1 MSVFEF
7 NNRPFLL
14 KANKVSKREQQIYN
28 LLTDS
33 QLLAYPYEV
42 ETQKGVRQTNWR
54 HFTIDEVRT
63 LLDENDKRT
72 LVDRIDWEET
82 SKLFIQEYGT
92 LAEVKRVAPI
102 AHLPFTCTL
111 VDEDMFA
118 SSYHF
123 HLPIEDYVF
132 LVQWV
137 QDNSYMYNVKDL
149 ESLRPDIYKR
159 ITNEDILPHQ
169 VQSSSV
175 ILLTSAEQIAAKLIP
190 FEQERDEAY
199 AYNDEF
205 GLMTHLTA
213 EVFEDKIEINE
224 QIATT
229 LDILDTAMLVVN
241 DIDKFC
247 YSIGAFMFDSI
258 KRAIATMYSGKK
270 ASLKYLVKF
279 LDERNIKYVLTIEHV
294 ISPEKEQALK
304 TAIQNMKDHKYAE
317 TVGVLD
323 ELAEDGNPEAMYWLS
338 HRYCFGIKV
347 PNNNPEDKKKF
358 DTIHHDYSKSLR
370 LLEESAAL
378 AFPPAQYELGKKYYK
393 GDGVEQDYKTA
404 FSLFESSA
412 QQCYVRAMYYVSMC
426 LSKGQGT
433 EVNMTDSIK
442 WCKRGANAGHSRCQ
456 YRLASLYAHG
466 CDVDNNSTEPIEP
479 NIAKVIEWCTK
490 SAQIGY
496 PIAQFELAQHYLLGN
511 GVEKDLKQAVS
522 WLQKA
527 AENKLVKAKE
537 MLNELGVES

>member
-1 MSVFEF
+1 MNVFEF

-14 KANKVSKREQQIYN
+14 KSGNVSKRDRQTYN
-28 LLTDS
+28 LLAENQD
-33 QLLAYPYEV
+33 LYYPYEV
-42 ETQKGVRQTNWR
+42 VMATGERVTKWCSLTS
-54 HFTIDEVRT
+54 DDVRT
-63 LLDENDKRT
+63 LLDTEDTRPQIERLEWSRILESMPQSDS
-72 LVDRIDWEET
+72 LV
-82 SKLFIQEYGT
+82 K
-92 LAEVKRVAPI
+92 VKRVAPV
-102 AHLPFTCTL
+102 AHILFRCTL
-111 VDEDMFA
+111 VDKNMYA
-118 SSYHF
+118 SSYNFMLTAEDVVYLVGWVMDHEYGYD
-123 HLPIEDYVF
+123 IED
-132 LVQWV
+132 LKK
-137 QDNSYMYNVKDL
+137 SRTDL
-149 ESLRPDIYKR
+149 YER
-159 ITNEDILPHQ
+159 ITDTTKLPGEK
-169 VQSSSV
+169 SESSV
-175 ILLTSAEQIAAKLIP
+175 ILLTTAEKLASMLMP
-190 FEQERDEAY
+190 ECEEGGSLYDTT
-199 AYNDEF
+199 DEF
-205 GLMTHLTA
+205 GLGHLLTLSTSKSRVEVQKSILTTLQLEHTA
-213 EVFEDKIEINE
+213 CLVINE
-224 QIATT
+224 
-229 LDILDTAMLVVN
+229 VESFKSV
-241 DIDKFC
+241 
-247 YSIGAFMFDSI
+247 IGAYVYPSI
-258 KRAIATMYSGKK
+258 NKTLNTMYIGKAASLRHLINFLDSTDINYVLEKEHDLPEEKK
-270 ASLKYLVKF
+270 ALLENAV
-279 LDERNIKYVLTIEHV
+279 
-294 ISPEKEQALK
+294 
-304 TAIQNMKDHKYAE
+304 QNMKDHKFAE

-338 HRYCFGIKV
+338 HRYQYGIRV
-347 PNNNPEDKKKF
+347 PNTDPNSKKKY
-358 DTIHHDYSKSLR
+358 DRIPHDYEKSLQ
-370 LLEESAAL
+370 LLKESADYM
-378 AFPPAQYELGKKYYK
+378 FPPALYELGLKYYK

-490 SAQIGY
+490 SAQSGY

>member
-42 ETQKGVRQTNWR
+42 EIQKGVRQTNWR

-279 LDERNIKYVLTIEHV
+279 LYERNIKYVLTIEHV

-304 TAIQNMKDHKYAE
+304 TAIQNMNDHK
-317 TVGVLD
+317 
-323 ELAEDGNPEAMYWLS
+323 
-338 HRYCFGIKV
+338 
-347 PNNNPEDKKKF
+347 
-358 DTIHHDYSKSLR
+358 
-370 LLEESAAL
+370 
-378 AFPPAQYELGKKYYK
+378 
-393 GDGVEQDYKTA
+393 
-404 FSLFESSA
+404 
-412 QQCYVRAMYYVSMC
+412 
-426 LSKGQGT
+426 
-433 EVNMTDSIK
+433 
-442 WCKRGANAGHSRCQ
+442 
-456 YRLASLYAHG
+456 
-466 CDVDNNSTEPIEP
+466 
-479 NIAKVIEWCTK
+479 
-490 SAQIGY
+490 
-496 PIAQFELAQHYLLGN
+496 
-511 GVEKDLKQAVS
+511 
-522 WLQKA
+522 
-527 AENKLVKAKE
+527 
-537 MLNELGVES
+537 